1 MDSEVK
7 GEDVDSEVAEE
18 VIEEEIIK
26 AKDQILGER
35 DTNRTLPGTVVQLTG
50 SFMTQ
55 RGNVKLLRLA
65 LSKTR
70 SLQKIKPEGQ
80 ALTKF

>member
-1 MDSEVK
+1 MDSEAK
-7 GEDVDSEVAEE
+7 GEAVDSGVVEE

-26 AKDQILGER
+26 AKDQILEER

-50 SFMTQ
+50 SFMTKP
-55 RGNVKLLRLA
+55 GNVKLLRLA